1 MTTRNDDL
9 AHRQTE
15 KELEN
20 LERRIA
26 AVYRTAS
33 EEMRETIDA
42 FFQTFTA
49 QDAKKRAA
57 LEAGEITKRQYQSW
71 LEQQLLAGERYTA
84 MRDHLAERLT
94 QANEVAMAYINDTTP
109 GVYSLNRNYAAY
121 TIERVAGNVDFTLYD
136 AQTVRRL
143 IKEQPRLMPYYPRE
157 KVVERGIDLAWG
169 RRQIR
174 AHITSGI
181 LQGDGIPK
189 IAARLEKDLFKGDM
203 NAAVRAARTA
213 MTSAQNGGRLASYAR
228 AADMGIKVRKR
239 WVATKDDRTRRNHR
253 RLDGETVDWNEE
265 FSNGLMFPGDP
276 SGKPE
281 ETYNCRCA
289 MRTEVPKHLE
299 AEPRKMRV
307 RDPKTGRNVLVNEMT
322 YFEWEEWAKSR

>member
-1 MTTRNDDL
+1 MATRNDDL

-15 KELEN
+15 KELEK

-49 QDAKKRAA
+49 QDAEKRAA

-71 LEQQLLAGERYTA
+71 LTQQLLTGERYTA

-121 TIERVAGNVDFTLYD
+121 TVERVAGNVDFTLYD
-136 AQTVRRL
+136 AHTVRRL
-143 IKEQPRLMPYYPRE
+143 IKEQPRLLPYYPRQ
-157 KVVERGIDLAWG
+157 KAVDRGIDLAWG

-181 LQGDGIPK
+181 LQGDSIPK
-189 IAARLEKDLFKGDM
+189 IAARLEKDIFKGDM

-239 WVATKDDRTRRNHR
+239 WIATKDDRTRRNHR
-253 RLDGETVDWNEE
+253 RLDGETVDWDEE

-276 SGKPE
+276 SGKPA
-281 ETYNCRCA
+281 ETYNCRCT

-322 YFEWEEWAKSR
+322 YAEWEEWVKSR

>member
-1 MTTRNDDL
+1 MATRNDDL

-26 AVYRTAS
+26 AMYRTAS

-49 QDAKKRAA
+49 QDAEKRAA

-71 LEQQLLAGERYTA
+71 LTQQLLTGERYTA

-121 TIERVAGNVDFTLYD
+121 TVERVAGNVDFTLYN

-143 IKEQPRLMPYYPRE
+143 IKEQPRLMPYYPRQ
-157 KVVERGIDLAWG
+157 KAVDRGIDLAWG

-181 LQGDGIPK
+181 LQGDSIQK
-189 IAARLEKDLFKGDM
+189 IAARLEKDIFKGDM

-239 WVATKDDRTRRNHR
+239 WIATKDDRTRRNHR
-253 RLDGETVDWNEE
+253 RLDGETVDWDKE

-276 SGKPE
+276 SGKPV
-281 ETYNCRCA
+281 ETYNCRCT

-322 YFEWEEWAKSR
+322 YAEWEEWVKSR